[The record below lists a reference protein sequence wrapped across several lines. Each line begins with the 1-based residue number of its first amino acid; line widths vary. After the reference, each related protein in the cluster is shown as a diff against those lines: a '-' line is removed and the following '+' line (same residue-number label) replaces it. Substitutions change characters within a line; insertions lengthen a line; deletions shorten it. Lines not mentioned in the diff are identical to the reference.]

1 MKFIFFILLLS
12 IPCYGAEEIKA
23 EGNVCVRIVNEE
35 EFELV
40 SEDNLMDAPYVI
52 VYTKQGATAQIVF

>member
-12 IPCYGAEEIKA
+12 IPCYGVEEIKA

-35 EFELV
+35 DFELV